1 LEKKLR
7 LQDKVTVVT
16 GGGRGIGRAI
26 ALAFA
31 EEGAKVVIAARTKG
45 EIDAVAEDIRSL
57 GRQGVG
63 IAVDLSQREAIQP
76 FIDRVFSQFPT
87 VDILVNNAGVGSS
100 QNPKSVINFDDEFW
114 DLSLFVN
121 LTIPYLL
128 MKAFLPKMIAQGWG
142 RIINISSSGGKKGFE
157 YASAYCASKHGII
170 GLTRSAALEL
180 AKMGVTVNAICPGP
194 IRTAMLLKRLQFE
207 AKEKGISLEEAE
219 KSRNP
224 MQRLIEPEEVAA
236 LAVYLA
242 SEEAK
247 GMTGQAMNICGGSIM
262 Y

>member
-194 IRTAMLLKRLQFE
+194 IRTAMLLKRLEFE

>member
-1 LEKKLR
+1 MR
-7 LQDKVTVVT
+7 LQDRVAVIT

-26 ALAFA
+26 ARAFA
-31 EEGAKVVIAARTKG
+31 EQGAKVVIAARTKS
-45 EIDAVAEDIRSL
+45 EIDAVAEDISSL
-57 GRQGVG
+57 GRKGVG
-63 IAVDLSQREAIQP
+63 IAVDLSQREAIQA
-76 FIDRVFSQFPT
+76 FIDRVFSFFPN

-100 QNPKSVINFDDEFW
+100 QNPKPIVTFDDEFW

-121 LTIPYLL
+121 LTVPYLL

-157 YASAYCASKHGII
+157 FASAYCSSKHGLI
-170 GLTRSAALEL
+170 GLTRSGALEM
-180 AKMGVTVNAICPGP
+180 AKKGVTVNAICPGP
-194 IRTAMLLKRLQFE
+194 IRTAMLLKRLKFE

>member
-1 LEKKLR
+1 MR

-194 IRTAMLLKRLQFE
+194 IRTAMLLKRLEFE

>member
-63 IAVDLSQREAIQP
+63 IAVDLSRREAIQP

-194 IRTAMLLKRLQFE
+194 IRTAMLLKRLEFE